1 MSTRCKGLGA
11 LLPVAPSLR
20 HLSVSPVLAISC
32 AAVLLSPSWSR
43 AIGVHC
49 ACEATAFD
57 RLPVEP
63 RACEVAR
70 LSDLRAL
77 HHSQPRHVHTE
88 RRQVFRVPYVGG
100 QEPVP
105 TCACAGLPIWP

>member
-11 LLPVAPSLR
+11 LLPVAPFLR

-49 ACEATAFD
+49 ACEATALTAYPWN
-57 RLPVEP
+57 RELVELPVLAIYERCTTASRDTSTP
-63 RACEVAR
+63 SAAR
-70 LSDLRAL
+70 SSA
-77 HHSQPRHVHTE
+77 S
-88 RRQVFRVPYVGG
+88 
-100 QEPVP
+100 P
-105 TCACAGLPIWP
+105 T